1 MFGYYKF
8 WFIWTLLCFPMGF
21 IGYYMKMDKWWGYLI
36 LLPMI
41 ALTGESYLGY
51 FSKFQFSM
59 PRYVLIVL
67 FCAAGMILYPVFI
80 FENKKIRIAGAVI
93 GAVCVVVLTAL
104 CLLNP
109 PVYST
114 DIMGNNEEHPFDD
127 SYTVSLA
134 DTAYGDVSIRYEEG
148 VEDYTDPENA
158 RGRHVYEKLGF
169 RSEHKMLDD
178 EELFKIVFD

>member
-1 MFGYYKF
+1 
-8 WFIWTLLCFPMGF
+8 
-21 IGYYMKMDKWWGYLI
+21 
-36 LLPMI
+36 MI
-41 ALTGESYLGY
+41 ALSGESYLGY
-51 FSKFQFSM
+51 FSEFQFSM

-80 FENKKIRIAGAVI
+80 FENKKIRIVGAVI
-93 GAVCVVVLTAL
+93 GAVCVVVLSAL

-134 DTAYGDVSIRYEEG
+134 DTACGDVSIRYDEG
-148 VEDYTDPENA
+148 MEDYFLHAEFRRSGDTVLTMTSPTGEKTEYDLHIE
-158 RGRHVYEKLGF
+158 RDKYEYTK
-169 RSEHKMLDD
+169 RQTNK
-178 EELFKIVFD
+178 

>member
-1 MFGYYKF
+1 M
-8 WFIWTLLCFPMGF
+8 
-21 IGYYMKMDKWWGYLI
+21 I

-51 FSKFQFSM
+51 FSEFQFSM

-80 FENKKIRIAGAVI
+80 FENKKIRIVGAVI

-134 DTAYGDVSIRYEEG
+134 DTACGDVSIRYDEG
-148 VEDYTDPENA
+148 MEDYFLHAEFRRSGDTVLTMTSPTGEKTEYDLHIE
-158 RGRHVYEKLGF
+158 RDKYEYTK
-169 RSEHKMLDD
+169 RQTNK
-178 EELFKIVFD
+178 